1 MCDLEEVFGKE
12 NYNDLLKQTM
22 DQSEYSVLMDHCNDQ
37 NIDPTKL
44 ILMKK
49 EDLKDVTF
57 KYKPVFEKFTLTGLE
72 VAIIIK
78 F

>member
-1 MCDLEEVFGKE
+1 MNELEEVFGKE

-22 DQSEYSVLMDHCNDQ
+22 DQSEYSDLMEHCSNQ

-44 ILMKK
+44 ILVKK
-49 EDLKDVTF
+49 EDLKNVTF
-57 KYKPVFEKFTLTGLE
+57 KYKPVFEKFMITGLE